1 MKKSE
6 IYGVIGSVVLTGSII
21 LLLFLFVMPG
31 LQKPEED
38 EGIMV
43 SFGETDMGAGQTM
56 TPSPEP
62 TVRATTP
69 PPAAPKT
76 TKEEV
81 LTQDNNSLAIAQQKK
96 KEKQEKE
103 ALERQRLE
111 QQRLANEK
119 KRKEQEAIEKA
130 NAMNGLFGNSNSQ
143 GSGTTSGDTRQGN
156 PAGQGN
162 SGGNSWSLSGRSLEG
177 ALVSPSY
184 DNDVEGRITVNIRV
198 DENGSVISASVGSPT
213 NISDAA
219 TRNAAI
225 TAAKRT
231 RFSSGNGISTGKIT
245 YNFKLR

>member
-6 IYGVIGSVVLTGSII
+6 TYGVIGSAILTGSII

-177 ALVSPSY
+177 SLVSPSY
-184 DNDVEGRITVNIRV
+184 DSDVEGYITVEIIV
-198 DENGSVISASVGSPT
+198 DKNGNVINTSIGSHTITDPA
-213 NISDAA
+213 I
-219 TRNAAI
+219 RNAAR

-231 RFSSGNGISTGKIT
+231 RFSAGNDISKGKII